1 MAETAI
7 RHAGQRRKPGKI
19 KRWLLKGRLQEI
31 EGPHEREGQHHQHP
45 WWQVMCLTGVDYFS
59 TLGYQPGIAFL
70 AAGAL
75 SPVATLILVLLT
87 LFGALPIYNRVAKE
101 SPHGE
106 GSISMLEHLLARWK
120 GKLFVLVLLGF
131 VATDFVITITL
142 SAADATAHVI
152 ENPFVRSYAPFLE
165 HRIVITLVL
174 VTLLGAVFLKG
185 FKEAIGLAVILVGA
199 YLGLNLV
206 VVGRGLY
213 ELFFVHPEA
222 LPHWYRAVMSADVSG
237 IQVNGNFFLVIGIAL
252 LLFPKLALGLSGFET
267 GVAVMPLVEG
277 DKGEPHGSLEG
288 RVRNTRKLLLTA
300 ALIMS
305 VLLIT
310 SSIVTSTLIPPHE
323 FAAPPPGEHIG
334 GKAYGRALAYLAY
347 SFFGNGFGTLYDVS
361 TISILWFAGA
371 SAMAGLLNIVPRY
384 LPRYGM
390 APDWALAQRPLVL
403 IYTLVAFAVTV
414 LFDADVEKQGG
425 AYATG
430 VLVLMSSAAIA
441 VTLSVWR
448 RGRRWI
454 PFLLI
459 ALVFLY
465 TTVQNVHE
473 RPEGIKIASF
483 FILTIIVT
491 SFMSRVWRTTELRV
505 ESVELDETAREF
517 IQDLIDK
524 NCQIRIV
531 ANRRD
536 TGDANEYRFKERE
549 KRVDNHI
556 PTRDP
561 VIFFEVTPG
570 DASEFTG
577 ALHVRGVDVD
587 GYRVLRSESPAVP
600 NAIAAFLLYLR
611 DQTGKI
617 PHVYFG
623 WSEGNPLKYLLKYI
637 AFGEGDTAPTTHEV
651 LRQVVDDPE
660 QRPAVHVGG

>member
-1 MAETAI
+1 MVETATA
-7 RHAGQRRKPGKI
+7 RALKRERGKF
-19 KRWLLKGRLQEI
+19 KRWMLKGHAREI
-31 EGPHEREGQHHQHP
+31 EGPHEREGQHQQHA

-70 AAGAL
+70 AAGVL

-87 LFGALPIYNRVAKE
+87 LFGALPIYNRVAHE

-106 GSISMLEHLLARWK
+106 GSISMLEHLLSRWK
-120 GKLFVLVLLGF
+120 GKLFVLALLGF
-131 VATDFVITITL
+131 VATDFIITITL

-152 ENPFVRSYAPFLE
+152 ENPYTPHFLT
-165 HRIVITLVL
+165 HRIWVTVALVAM
-174 VTLLGAVFLKG
+174 LGAIFLKG
-185 FKEAIGLAVILVGA
+185 FKEAIGIAVGLVSA
-199 YLGLNLV
+199 YLTLNVV

-213 ELFFVHPEA
+213 ELFFVHPDA
-222 LPHWYRAVMSADVSG
+222 LPRWYHGLLHTTVNG
-237 IQVNGNFFLVIGIAL
+237 ISVNGNFFLMIGIAL

-267 GVAVMPLVEG
+267 GVAVMPLV
-277 DKGEPHGSLEG
+277 KGEPGEPPGSLEG

-305 VLLIT
+305 VMLIT
-310 SSIVTSTLIPPHE
+310 SSIVTTTLIPPNE
-323 FAAPPPGEHIG
+323 FAAPLPESETG
-334 GKAYGRALAYLAY
+334 GHAYGRALAFLAY
-347 SFFGNGFGTLYDVS
+347 QFFGNGFGTVYDLS
-361 TISILWFAGA
+361 TITILWFAGA

-403 IYTLVAFAVTV
+403 IYTLVAFTVTV
-414 LFDADVEKQGG
+414 IFEADVEKQGG

-441 VTLSVWR
+441 VTLSVR
-448 RGRRWI
+448 RSRKNWI
-454 PFLLI
+454 PFLII

-483 FILTIIVT
+483 FILIIIAT

-505 ESVELDETAREF
+505 ERVELDDVAEGF
-517 IQDLIDK
+517 IKELIRQG
-524 NCQIRIV
+524 CEIRIV

-536 TGDANEYRFKERE
+536 AGDAAEYRFKERE

-561 VIFFEVTPG
+561 VLFFEVTPS
-570 DASEFTG
+570 DASEFSG
-577 ALHVRGVDVD
+577 VLRVRGVEIE
-587 GYRVLRSESPAVP
+587 GYRVMRAESPAVP
-600 NAIAAFLLYLR
+600 NAIAAFLMYLR
-611 DQTGKI
+611 DTTKKI

-637 AFGEGDTAPTTHEV
+637 AFGEGDTAPITHEV
-651 LRQVVDDPE
+651 LRQVEDDPE